1 MQRFEA
7 DYLFEDAI
15 GIGTAMRRA
24 MWDLPHG
31 PEPGPQWPKKK
42 RPQIL

>member
-1 MQRFEA
+1 LLRFEA

-15 GIGTAMRRA
+15 GIGTGMQLV
-24 MWDLPHG
+24 MWDLPQG
-31 PEPGPQWPKKK
+31 PQPGPQWPKKR